1 MDQFITIIIGAK
13 KQILMKFQAFF
24 PPTRVGHVFS
34 FLVPAPLNSSV
45 TADGKVFNDRLLLY
59 IIIHS

>member
-1 MDQFITIIIGAK
+1 
-13 KQILMKFQAFF
+13 
-24 PPTRVGHVFS
+24 
-34 FLVPAPLNSSV
+34 LVPAPLNSSV